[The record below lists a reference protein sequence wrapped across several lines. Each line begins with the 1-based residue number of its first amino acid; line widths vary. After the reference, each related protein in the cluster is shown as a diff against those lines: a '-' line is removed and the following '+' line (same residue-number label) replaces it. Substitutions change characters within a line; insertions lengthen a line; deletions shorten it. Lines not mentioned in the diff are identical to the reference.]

1 MPNTLE
7 EQAEDLIGTLTD
19 YFHDNQPDDDF
30 LEEDEGASDEIES
43 VENIINDSNSSQ
55 KEKLKS
61 LYHYNNAW
69 FPDGLSESEKAEQR
83 ANLDAAK
90 DLIQKL

>member
-1 MPNTLE
+1 MTNTLE
-7 EQAEDLIGTLTD
+7 QQADDLIGTLTD
-19 YFHDNQPDDDF
+19 YFYDNQPDDDY

-43 VENIINDSNSSQ
+43 VEGILNDANSSQ
-55 KEKLKS
+55 KEKLKA

-69 FPDGLSESEKAEQR
+69 FPDGLSESEKAKQR

-90 DLIQKL
+90 IAIEKL